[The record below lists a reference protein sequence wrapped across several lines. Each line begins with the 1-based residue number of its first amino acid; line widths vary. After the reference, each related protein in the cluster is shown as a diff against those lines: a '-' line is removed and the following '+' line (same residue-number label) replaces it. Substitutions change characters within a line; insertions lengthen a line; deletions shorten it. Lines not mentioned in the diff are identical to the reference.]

1 MLFKSSVHSELARV
15 LRGFDRL
22 FAELGDSAPA
32 SRMFPGDSGRQL
44 SVSRSR
50 SLGRLYPAVESLA
63 RDGRLVLRAEL
74 PGVERDAVQVTVED
88 GRLVLSGE
96 KKSEREERE
105 TDFLVREMRYGRF
118 ERSFIL
124 PNGVKAEDLQ
134 ARMKDGVLEVSMPI
148 PAAAA
153 GRKIE
158 IEADGKEAA

>member
-1 MLFKSSVHSELARV
+1 
-15 LRGFDRL
+15 
-22 FAELGDSAPA
+22 
-32 SRMFPGDSGRQL
+32 
-44 SVSRSR
+44 
-50 SLGRLYPAVESLA
+50 
-63 RDGRLVLRAEL
+63 
-74 PGVERDAVQVTVED
+74 
-88 GRLVLSGE
+88 
-96 KKSEREERE
+96 
-105 TDFLVREMRYGRF
+105 MRYGRF